1 MSYRVLLNPVFSLA
15 TGELL
20 SHDGESFV
28 EDFQIKCD
36 RSIQGAAKKNA
47 ATAGDVGTGFG
58 STASQIG
65 SSLIPGLEREAQNPT
80 GFTPVQ
86 KNNMLV
92 ASQEGVG
99 GANSG
104 IVGQANLAAART
116 RNAGGF
122 ARALD
127 EAARQKG
134 RQLSTN
140 AIGVEN
146 EDARV
151 ALQRQQQAQ
160 QMLSGLY
167 GTDTSRQ
174 LSAMGLQNEDL
185 NTALKAGQVGW
196 AQNLEGGIDT
206 LANAAKAASP
216 YINK

>member
-1 MSYRVLLNPVFSLA
+1 MSYRVLLNPSFSIA
-15 TGELL
+15 TGELI
-20 SHDGESFV
+20 SYDGESFV
-28 EDFQIKCD
+28 EDFPIKCD

-47 ATAGDVGTGFG
+47 GTAGDVGTGFG

-65 SSLIPGLEREAQNPT
+65 SSLIPGLEREAQNPQ

-104 IVGQANLAAART
+104 IVGQGNLAAART

-122 ARALD
+122 TRALD

-140 AIGVEN
+140 ALGVQN

-151 ALQRQQQAQ
+151 ALQRQQDAQ
-160 QMLSGLY
+160 HQLSGLY
-167 GTDTSRQ
+167 GTTTSDQ
-174 LSAMGLQNEDL
+174 LRAMGLQDEDL
-185 NTALKAGQVGW
+185 KTALEAGKSGW
-196 AQNLEGGIDT
+196 QQNAMNWVNT
-206 LANAAKAASP
+206 LSGAAKTGKEIAG
-216 YINK
+216 